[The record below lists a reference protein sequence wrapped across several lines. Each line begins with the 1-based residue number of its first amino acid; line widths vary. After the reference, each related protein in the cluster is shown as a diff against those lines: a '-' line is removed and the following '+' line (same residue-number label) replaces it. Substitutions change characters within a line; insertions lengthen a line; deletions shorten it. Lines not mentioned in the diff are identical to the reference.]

1 MTPVIALVGRPNVGK
16 STLFNRLTRSRD
28 ALVADFP
35 GLTRDRKYGNG
46 RLGDKPFTV
55 IDTGGISGDEE
66 GIDAAMAE
74 QSLAAIDEADIV
86 LFLVDARAGLNVADE
101 AIANHLRV
109 NQKKTWLVVNK
120 TDGLEEHSAMA
131 DFWQLGLGGDPWPIA
146 AAHGR
151 NVSRLIEEV
160 LSPFPEQPE
169 EEAVPERDDG
179 IRIGVIGRPNVGK
192 STLVNRLL
200 GEERVVVFDEAGT
213 TRDAIE
219 IPFERRGRPYVLVD
233 TAGIRRRKNVR
244 EIAEKFSIIKTL
256 EAIKE
261 CHVAVMVLDARSGL
275 VEQDLHLL
283 DYVLSSGRALVLAVN
298 KWDGLESEQKDKMRA
313 EIKRRL
319 GFADYADLHFISALH
334 GTGVGD
340 LYPSIER
347 AFASSTTRWSTNRL
361 TTILQDAVGEHQP
374 PLVRGRRIKLRMAHQ
389 GGANPPIIVVHG
401 NQTASL
407 PEAYKRYLTN
417 TFRKVLKVR
426 GTPIRFEFR
435 SGHNPYD
442 ADAGASDREKAKKRE
457 LGRTKE
463 ARKSRR

>member
-1 MTPVIALVGRPNVGK
+1 MSPVIALVGRPNVGK
-16 STLFNRLTRSRD
+16 STLFNRLTRTRD

-46 RLGDKPFTV
+46 QLGDKSYTV

-74 QSLAAIDEADIV
+74 QSLVAIDEADIV
-86 LFLVDARAGLNVADE
+86 LFMVDGRTGLNVADE

-131 DFWQLGLGGDPWPIA
+131 DFWTLGIGDPYPIA

-151 NVSRLIEEV
+151 NVTALIDEV
-160 LSPFPEQPE
+160 LAPFPERGEGYATP
-169 EEAVPERDDG
+169 ATDKG

-233 TAGIRRRKNVR
+233 TAGVRRRKNVSQ
-244 EIAEKFSIIKTL
+244 IAEKFSIIKTL

-261 CHVAVMVLDARSGL
+261 CHVAIVVLDARSGL

-283 DYVLSSGRALVLAVN
+283 DYVLTSGRALVLAVN
-298 KWDGLESEQKDKMRA
+298 KWDGLESEQRDKMRA
-313 EIKRRL
+313 DVKRRL

-334 GTGVGD
+334 GTAVGD

-347 AFASSTTRWSTNRL
+347 AFKAATAHWSTNRL
-361 TTILQDAVGEHQP
+361 TTLLQDAVSEHQP
-374 PLVRGRRIKLRMAHQ
+374 PLVHGRRIKLRMAHQ
-389 GGANPPIIVVHG
+389 GGSNPPIIVVHG

-407 PEAYKRYLTN
+407 PEAYKRYLIN
-417 TFRKVLKVR
+417 TFRKVLKIR
-426 GTPIRFEFR
+426 GTPMRFEFR
-435 SGHNPYD
+435 SGDNPFD
-442 ADAGASDREKAKKRE
+442 SNAGASDREKAKKRE
-457 LGRTKE
+457 LARTKE

>member
-1 MTPVIALVGRPNVGK
+1 MNPVIALVGRPNVGK

-46 RLGDKPFTV
+46 LLGGKAYTV

-74 QSLAAIDEADIV
+74 QSLLAIEEADIV

-101 AIANHLRV
+101 AIANHLRI
-109 NQKKTWLVVNK
+109 NQKKAWLVVNK

-131 DFWQLGLGGDPWPIA
+131 DFWQLGMGNPYPIA
-146 AAHGR
+146 ASQGR
-151 NVSRLIEEV
+151 NVTALIEEV
-160 LSPFPEQPE
+160 LAPFPE
-169 EEAVPERDDG
+169 RDADIPADTGTKG

-219 IPFERRGRPYVLVD
+219 IPFERQGKPFVLID
-233 TAGIRRRKNVR
+233 TAGVRRRKNVS

-256 EAIKE
+256 DAIKE
-261 CHVAVMVLDARSGL
+261 CHVAILVLDARTGL

-283 DYVLSSGRALVLAVN
+283 DYVLTTGRALVLAVN
-298 KWDGLESEQKDKMRA
+298 KWDGLEQEAKEKMRA
-313 EIKRRL
+313 ELKRRL
-319 GFADYADLHFISALH
+319 GFADYAELHFISALH
-334 GTGVGD
+334 GTGVGH

-347 AFASSTTRWSTNRL
+347 AFASANSHWSTNRL
-361 TTILQDAVGEHQP
+361 TTLLQDAVSQHPP
-374 PLVRGRRIKLRMAHQ
+374 PLVQGRRIKLRMAHQ
-389 GGANPPIIVVHG
+389 GGSNPPIIVVHG
-401 NQTASL
+401 NQTGSL
-407 PEAYKRYLTN
+407 PEAYRRYLIN
-417 TFRKVLKVR
+417 TFRKVLDVR

-435 SGHNPYD
+435 SGKNPYD
-442 ADAGASDREKAKKRE
+442 PLAGASDRDKAKQRE
-457 LGRTKE
+457 LGRTRD
-463 ARKSRR
+463 ARSKRR

>member
-46 RLGDKPFTV
+46 MLGGKAYTV
-55 IDTGGISGDEE
+55 IDTGGISGTEE

-74 QSLAAIDEADIV
+74 QSLLAIDEADIV
-86 LFLVDARAGLNVADE
+86 LFLVDARDGLNVADE
-101 AIANHLRV
+101 AIAKHLRV

-120 TDGLEEHSAMA
+120 VDGLEEHSAMA
-131 DFWQLGLGGDPWPIA
+131 DFWQLGLGDPHPIA

-151 NVSRLIEEV
+151 NVTSLIEAV
-160 LSPFPEQPE
+160 LAPFPE
-169 EEAVPERDDG
+169 RDPDIPADTGTKG

-192 STLVNRLL
+192 STLVNRML

-219 IPFERRGRPYVLVD
+219 IPFERRGKPYVLVD
-233 TAGIRRRKNVR
+233 TAGVRRRKNVS
-244 EIAEKFSIIKTL
+244 ESVEKFSIIKAL

-261 CHVAVMVLDARSGL
+261 CHVAIMVLDARSGL

-283 DYVLSSGRALVLAVN
+283 DYVLTSGRALVLAVN
-298 KWDGLESEQKDKMRA
+298 KWDGLESEARDKMRA
-313 EIKRRL
+313 DIKRRL

-334 GTGVGD
+334 GTAVGD
-340 LYPSIER
+340 LYPSVEN
-347 AFASSTTRWSTNRL
+347 AFASANSHWSTNRL
-361 TTILQDAVGEHQP
+361 TNILHDAVEQHQP
-374 PLVRGRRIKLRMAHQ
+374 PMIHGRRIKLRMAHQ
-389 GGANPPIIVVHG
+389 GGSNPPIIVVHG
-401 NQTASL
+401 RQTESL
-407 PEAYKRYLTN
+407 SDAYKRYLTN

-435 SGHNPYD
+435 SGYNPYD
-442 ADAGASDREKAKKRE
+442 AQAGASDREKAKKRE
-457 LGRTKE
+457 LERTRD
-463 ARKSRR
+463 ARRSRR